1 MIQTTTV
8 KKITTKAQLLQALNK
23 ASVKDLMVIENTE
36 SRLVASQVQKFLG
49 DGPASIILVREK

>member
-23 ASVKDLMVIENTE
+23 TNIRDLMVIENTE
-36 SRLVASQVQKFLG
+36 SRLVVSKVQNFLK

>member
-1 MIQTTTV
+1 MMQTTTV
-8 KKITTKAQLLQALNK
+8 KKITTKAQLVQALNK

-36 SRLVASQVQKFLG
+36 SRLVASQVQKFLK

>member
-1 MIQTTTV
+1 MMQTTTV
-8 KKITTKAQLLQALNK
+8 KKITTKAQLVQALNK

-36 SRLVASQVQKFLG
+36 SRLVASQVQNFLK

>member
-23 ASVKDLMVIENTE
+23 TTVKDLMVIENTE
-36 SRLVASQVQKFLG
+36 SRLVASQVQNFLKG
-49 DGPASIILVREK
+49 GPASIILVREK